1 MAPEDRARQL
11 WRRQLAL
18 VVLLVPVSVVV
29 MVLAASWPRR
39 GGPNADNWL
48 LALRLTGFLLVALL
62 SLTVLHT
69 VQVARF
75 TFRRQED

>member
-1 MAPEDRARQL
+1 MEPDDRAKQL
-11 WRRQLAL
+11 WRRQLVL
-18 VVLLVPVSVVV
+18 VVLLLPVA
-29 MVLAASWPRR
+29 VLVLVLGSSWPKR
-39 GGPNADNWL
+39 GGDSADNWL
-48 LALRLTGFLLVALL
+48 LALRLTGFVLVALL